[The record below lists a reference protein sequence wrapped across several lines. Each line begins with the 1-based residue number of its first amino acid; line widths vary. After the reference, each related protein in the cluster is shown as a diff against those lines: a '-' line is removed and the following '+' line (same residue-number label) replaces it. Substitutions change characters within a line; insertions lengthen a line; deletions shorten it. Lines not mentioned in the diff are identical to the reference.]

1 MAKSIEQTVAE
12 LADREAI
19 RDLPLKYCDCVWRG
33 DIEGIANIFAEN
45 GTFTVIDLKQ
55 QERSNTG
62 RANLLKSFKEG
73 LAAASPRPYI
83 HNHVIELKGSG
94 RATGRCYTS
103 ICASLATTLSGA
115 APAGTTT
122 NTSSLATNGSS
133 RRAVSITLTWSRADR
148 RNYTGICGGNGRR
161 VTASDEPAPAGAK
174 GILYVVATPIGNPG
188 DVTARAIRALD
199 EADLIAC
206 EKPRPNG
213 SLLAAHSM

>member
-19 RDLPLKYCDCVWRG
+19 RELPLKYCDCVWRG

-73 LAAASPRPYI
+73 LAAP
-83 HNHVIELKGSG
+83 
-94 RATGRCYTS
+94 
-103 ICASLATTLSGA
+103 ATTSNGP

-122 NTSSLATNGSS
+122 NTSRLATNGSF

-148 RNYTGICGGNGRR
+148 RN
-161 VTASDEPAPAGAK
+161 
-174 GILYVVATPIGNPG
+174 
-188 DVTARAIRALD
+188 
-199 EADLIAC
+199 
-206 EKPRPNG
+206 
-213 SLLAAHSM
+213 